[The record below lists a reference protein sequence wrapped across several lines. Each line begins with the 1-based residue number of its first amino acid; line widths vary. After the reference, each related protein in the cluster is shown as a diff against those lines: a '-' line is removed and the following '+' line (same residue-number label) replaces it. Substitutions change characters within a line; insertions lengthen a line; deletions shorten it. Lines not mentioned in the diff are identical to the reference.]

1 MEMNREGERR
11 EETRQKEGR
20 VTTSIVGNSE

>member
-1 MEMNREGERR
+1 MEMNREGKRR
-11 EETRQKEGR
+11 EEMRRKEGR